1 MDSNELLGDLE
12 VLRLCDVIRQT
23 GYDIHHYLGSGHLE
37 KVYENAL
44 AHRLRKQGFI
54 VAQQYPLQ
62 VCDEDGSL
70 LGSFFA
76 DLLIEGQLIA
86 ELKAC
91 RVLTDEHVSQLFGYL
106 KSSRIRHGLLLNFG
120 ASKFQIRKY
129 VQ

>member
-54 VAQQYPLQ
+54 VAQQ
-62 VCDEDGSL
+62 SL
-70 LGSFFA
+70 CKYATRMG
-76 DLLIEGQLIA
+76 
-86 ELKAC
+86 
-91 RVLTDEHVSQLFGYL
+91 HYL
-106 KSSRIRHGLLLNFG
+106 EAFSPIF
-120 ASKFQIRKY
+120 
-129 VQ
+129 